1 MFKFIPETESNEF
14 LGFKIADNSYCINVL
29 QIQGIIYIPS
39 ISKIPN
45 VPNYIEGAIN
55 LRGKI
60 IRVINLSKWFKL
72 PWRSYDKN
80 SRIIIIDLDNS
91 VFGILVETIDEVFKI
106 SKTDKHDIPG
116 FLENLEEIS
125 YLRKIIIQ
133 EDRLFL
139 EVNPRKIKE

>member
-91 VFGILVETIDEVFKI
+91 VFGILVEKIDEVFKI